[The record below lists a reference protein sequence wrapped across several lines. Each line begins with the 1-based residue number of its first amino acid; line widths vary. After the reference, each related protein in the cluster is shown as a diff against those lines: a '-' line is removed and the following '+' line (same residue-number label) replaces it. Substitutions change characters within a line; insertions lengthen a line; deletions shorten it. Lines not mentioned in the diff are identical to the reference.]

1 MLLRLYW
8 LSRILAYALSLPGV
22 FLYLYNKGPNPP
34 LSQRG
39 LALVGIGFVFF
50 FISYALRIAIRAGL
64 HRRRPPS
71 DDSP

>member
-1 MLLRLYW
+1 MLRLYW

-39 LALVGIGFVFF
+39 LALIGIGFIFF
-50 FISYALRIAIRAGL
+50 FISYALRIALRAG
-64 HRRRPPS
+64 HSRRRR

>member
-1 MLLRLYW
+1 MLRLYW

-22 FLYLYNKGPNPP
+22 FIYLYNKGPNPP

-39 LALVGIGFVFF
+39 LALIGIGFVFF

-64 HRRRPPS
+64 GKRRPRPDDPS
-71 DDSP
+71 E